1 MTALL
6 VERRD
11 GVALLTVSDP
21 ARRNA
26 LTVDLSNELAA
37 AVAGCERDESI
48 GALVVTGAPPAFCAG
63 GDLGTLADAGKSG
76 SDHDLRRIYEGFLAV
91 ARCSLPTVAAVNG
104 PAVGAGLNLA
114 LACDVRLAGPAAR
127 FDARFLTLGIH
138 PGGGV
143 TWLLQRAVGPQ
154 AAAAMMLFN
163 EVWDGTEAVR
173 TGLAHRLVDTGGDD
187 TGGDDTGGD
196 DTARDERAHELVVT
210 AAVELAARAAEAP
223 RDLVLATKRTM
234 RDTAG
239 MTQHAAAVER
249 EIDPQLA
256 SLGSPAFAEI
266 IAAARARRPGTGR

>member
-1 MTALL
+1 MGAALL

-11 GVALLTVSDP
+11 GVAVLTVSDP

-26 LTVDLSNELAA
+26 LTVGLSDDLAA

-63 GDLGTLADAGKSG
+63 GDLGTLAAAGKSG

-91 ARCSLPTVAAVNG
+91 ARCPLPTVAAVNG

-138 PGGGV
+138 PGGGM

-163 EVWDGTEAVR
+163 EVWDGVEAVR
-173 TGLAHRLVDTGGDD
+173 TGLAHRLVD

-239 MTQHAAAVER
+239 ITQHAAAVER
-249 EIDPQLA
+249 EIGPQLA
-256 SLGSPAFAEI
+256 SLASPAFAEI
-266 IAAARARRPGTGR
+266 IAATRAKRPGAGT